1 METMN
6 NHAAIRKITRI
17 ALFVSLSLILSYFDI
32 IVSRAAF
39 PFLPTTKIG
48 FANIIVVYA
57 IYQMDFKESLIIAV
71 MKSMLSLLLG
81 NVIGFIISIC
91 ASVLSFF
98 GMYGAYRAA
107 ENRLADFHQR
117 HRRIPAHRRPAAGG
131 ADHLP
136 AGGGPAVLQRDRHLR
151 IPGHE
156 HSDRIHHPAPSCLC
170 ENKKLLKI
178 SSLRVFFAFPERV
191 LVFDFLIEGNVGQI
205 NHQ

>member
-1 METMN
+1 MN

-98 GMYGAYRAA
+98 GMYGAYRALRKIA
-107 ENRLADFHQR
+107 SP
-117 HRRIPAHRRPAAGG
+117 ISISVIGG
-131 ADHLP
+131 
-136 AGGGPAVLQRDRHLR
+136 
-151 IPGHE
+151 
-156 HSDRIHHPAPSCLC
+156 
-170 ENKKLLKI
+170 
-178 SSLRVFFAFPERV
+178 
-191 LVFDFLIEGNVGQI
+191 FLHIVGQLLVVQI
-205 NHQ
+205 IYRLGEVLLFYSAIVIFVSLVTSILIGFITLRLLAYAKTKNS